1 MDPLTLVMLAVL
13 ALLVF
18 FMFRNGR
25 KRQKDT
31 LSLQSKMVPGADVM
45 TNFGLYG
52 TIVSIDEEENK
63 VALEIAPGTT
73 VQIHRQTIARV
84 VEPVVVADDVVL
96 DESVDSNAGVPSALD
111 APVVGEPEY
120 GQRTAFEPTTQDADE
135 RSSTNPTS
143 TDPTNTEPKK
153 GDA

>member
-1 MDPLTLVMLAVL
+1 MDPLTLVMLAAL

-31 LSLQSKMVPGADVM
+31 LALQSKMVVGADVM

-52 TIVSIDEEENK
+52 TIVAIDEEENK
-63 VALEIAPGTT
+63 VALEIAPGTV

-84 VEPVVVADDVVL
+84 VEPVVVGDDVVL
-96 DESVDSNAGVPSALD
+96 DETVDRDAGTPSLAK
-111 APVVGEPEY
+111 EPDF
-120 GQRTAFEPTTQDADE
+120 GQRSGLDQPATDDAHD
-135 RSSTNPTS
+135 
-143 TDPTNTEPKK
+143 TNTEPKK

>member
-31 LSLQSKMVPGADVM
+31 LALQSKMVAGADVM

-63 VALEIAPGTT
+63 VALEIAPGTV

-84 VEPVVVADDVVL
+84 VEPTVVGDDVVL
-96 DESVDSNAGVPSALD
+96 DESADYDAGTPAVAS
-111 APVVGEPEY
+111 EPEF
-120 GQRTAFEPTTQDADE
+120 GQRTEFEPTTDEAQAD
-135 RSSTNPTS
+135 N
-143 TDPTNTEPKK
+143 NTEPKK

>member
-31 LSLQSKMVPGADVM
+31 LALQSKMVAGADVM

-63 VALEIAPGTT
+63 VALEIAPGTI

-84 VEPVVVADDVVL
+84 VEPTEATYDIVLPESDD
-96 DESVDSNAGVPSALD
+96 NAAVTPTTA
-111 APVVGEPEY
+111 GEPEF
-120 GQRTAFEPTTQDADE
+120 GQRTAFEPTTEQAE
-135 RSSTNPTS
+135 
-143 TDPTNTEPKK
+143 TDNNTEPKK

>member
-18 FMFRNGR
+18 FMFRNSR

-31 LSLQSKMVPGADVM
+31 AALQSKMVAGANVM

-63 VALEIAPGTT
+63 VALQIAPGTI
-73 VQIHRQTIARV
+73 VDIHRQTIARV
-84 VEPVVVADDVVL
+84 VEPAVEVEETAAVELGHETAT
-96 DESVDSNAGVPSALD
+96 SM
-111 APVVGEPEY
+111 GEPEF
-120 GQRTAFEPTTQDADE
+120 GQRRDDISGDVSGE
-135 RSSTNPTS
+135 
-143 TDPTNTEPKK
+143 EPKK

>member
-1 MDPLTLVMLAVL
+1 MDPVTLVMLAAL

-31 LSLQSKMVPGADVM
+31 VALQSKMVAGADVM

-63 VALEIAPGTT
+63 VALEIAPGTI

-84 VEPVVVADDVVL
+84 VEPVIVGDDVVL
-96 DESVDSNAGVPSALD
+96 DETVDSDAGTPSLTK
-111 APVVGEPEY
+111 EPEF
-120 GQRTAFEPTTQDADE
+120 GQREQTAFEPTTDE
-135 RSSTNPTS
+135 AH
-143 TDPTNTEPKK
+143 DTNTEPKK
-153 GDA
+153 GDV

>member
-31 LSLQSKMVPGADVM
+31 LALQSKMVAGADVM

-63 VALEIAPGTT
+63 VALEIAPGTI

-84 VEPVVVADDVVL
+84 VEPTEATYDIVLPESDD
-96 DESVDSNAGVPSALD
+96 NAAVTPTTA
-111 APVVGEPEY
+111 GEPEF
-120 GQRTAFEPTTQDADE
+120 GQRTAFEPTTEQAE
-135 RSSTNPTS
+135 
-143 TDPTNTEPKK
+143 TDNNNTEPKK

>member
-31 LSLQSKMVPGADVM
+31 LALQSKMVPGADVM

-52 TIVSIDEEENK
+52 TIVAIDEEENK
-63 VALEIAPGTT
+63 VALEIAPGTI

-84 VEPVVVADDVVL
+84 VEPQATYDIVLPDSHDSAADSQSVA
-96 DESVDSNAGVPSALD
+96 
-111 APVVGEPEY
+111 GEPEF
-120 GQRTAFEPTTQDADE
+120 GQRTAFEPTTEASEKRD
-135 RSSTNPTS
+135 STEPNDS
-143 TDPTNTEPKK
+143 EPKK

>member
-1 MDPLTLVMLAVL
+1 MDPLTLVMLAAL

-31 LSLQSKMVPGADVM
+31 LALQSKMVAGADVM

-63 VALEIAPGTT
+63 VALEIAPGTI

-84 VEPVVVADDVVL
+84 VEPQATYDIVL
-96 DESVDSNAGVPSALD
+96 PDSTDNAAGATAAGTTTSA
-111 APVVGEPEY
+111 AGEPEF
-120 GQRTAFEPTTQDADE
+120 GQRTESPAAFEQAPFEPTTDE
-135 RSSTNPTS
+135 AH
-143 TDPTNTEPKK
+143 DTNTEPKK

>member
-31 LSLQSKMVPGADVM
+31 LALQSKMVAGADVM

-63 VALEIAPGTT
+63 VALEIAPGTV

-84 VEPVVVADDVVL
+84 VEPTVIGDDVVL
-96 DESVDSNAGVPSALD
+96 DETEDTSAGTPTI
-111 APVVGEPEY
+111 VGEPEY
-120 GQRTAFEPTTQDADE
+120 GQRSDFEPTTDE
-135 RSSTNPTS
+135 SG
-143 TDPTNTEPKK
+143 TDTNTEPKK

>member
-31 LSLQSKMVPGADVM
+31 AALQSQMVAGADVM

-63 VALEIAPGTT
+63 VALEIAPGTI

-84 VEPVVVADDVVL
+84 VEPTVVSDDEL
-96 DESVDSNAGVPSALD
+96 DETTVVEHTVVDHATPSLTK
-111 APVVGEPEY
+111 EPEY
-120 GQRTAFEPTTQDADE
+120 GQRTADDTTDV
-135 RSSTNPTS
+135 TNTNVTNTNV
-143 TDPTNTEPKK
+143 TDTNTEPKK

>member
-1 MDPLTLVMLAVL
+1 MDPLTLVMLAAL

-31 LSLQSKMVPGADVM
+31 LALQSKMVAGADVM

-63 VALEIAPGTT
+63 VALEIAPGTV

-84 VEPVVVADDVVL
+84 VEPVVVGDDVVL
-96 DESVDSNAGVPSALD
+96 DESVASDAGTPSLAK
-111 APVVGEPEY
+111 EPDF
-120 GQRTAFEPTTQDADE
+120 GQRTGFETSAFEPTTDE
-135 RSSTNPTS
+135 TH
-143 TDPTNTEPKK
+143 DTNTEPKK